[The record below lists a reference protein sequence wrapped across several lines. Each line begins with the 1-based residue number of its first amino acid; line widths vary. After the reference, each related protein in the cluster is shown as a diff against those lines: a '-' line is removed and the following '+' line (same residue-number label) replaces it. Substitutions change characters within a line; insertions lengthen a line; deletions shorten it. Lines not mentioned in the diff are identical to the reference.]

1 MSLPKPDAGEFVL
14 VTGAASGIGTEL
26 ARGLARRGYGLLL
39 VDVLGDELEVVASEL
54 RFEHGVEVG
63 THVCDLTVNARRN
76 ELTELALA
84 SERELTG
91 LCNNAGIMSYGPF
104 HELPYKRERAMV
116 ELNATA
122 VHHLCGALLPLLV
135 ERGRGAILN
144 TASMAA
150 NQPLP
155 NAATYA
161 ATKAFVHSF
170 SEALHTELRGT
181 GVSVTSLQP
190 NATATKLPE
199 HAGLSDEAIAIPGF
213 LWASPKAVAEA
224 GIEGMLSGRRTV
236 TPGVVNRIALGPA
249 GRYLPRGL
257 GLPAFRAAVEARRRQ
272 IAG

>member
-1 MSLPKPDAGEFVL
+1 VSLPKPGAGELVI

-39 VDVLGDELEVVASEL
+39 VDILGDELEVVADEL
-54 RFEHGVEVG
+54 RFEHGVEVE
-63 THVCDLTVNARRN
+63 TMVCDLTVNARRN
-76 ELTELALA
+76 ELIARA
-84 SERELTG
+84 ANGDRVLTG

-116 ELNATA
+116 ELNSTA
-122 VHHLCGALLPLLV
+122 VHHLCGALLPDMV

-199 HAGLSDEAIAIPGF
+199 NAGLADEAIAIPGF
-213 LWASPKAVAEA
+213 LWASPEAVAEA
-224 GIEGMLSGRRTV
+224 GIDGMLNGRRAV
-236 TPGVVNRIALGPA
+236 TPGIVNRLALGPA
-249 GRYLPRGL
+249 GRYLPRGI
-257 GLPAFRAAVEARRRQ
+257 GLPALRAAVEARRRQ
-272 IAG
+272 VTD